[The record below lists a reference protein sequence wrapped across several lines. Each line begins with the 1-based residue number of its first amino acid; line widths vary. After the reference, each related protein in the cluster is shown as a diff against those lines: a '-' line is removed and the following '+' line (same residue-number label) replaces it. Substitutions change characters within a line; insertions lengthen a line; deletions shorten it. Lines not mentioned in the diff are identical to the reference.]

1 MRLHFATFVFD
12 YASFSYFL
20 ILLRLHLVTFL
31 FGYFI
36 SLLPHSLLF
45 RFCISFNFLF
55 LFAYVSDCLLALAR
69 TLLVTTSV
77 LDRSYRLMM
86 PWSSC
91 KAIIIGLN
99 GKKEIEHRRISMKN
113 CAAQIQEQK
122 ASFFILWSRYLRQYA
137 MRNSCIIFTSAGQVI
152 KTFRQDFFSGTN
164 VKELLS

>member
-1 MRLHFATFVFD
+1 MLISSLNYFIISMRLHFATFVFD

-122 ASFFILWSRYLRQYA
+122 AFFILWRPLHEAICNEKQLHHIYVSWTGRE
-137 MRNSCIIFTSAGQVI
+137 NI
-152 KTFRQDFFSGTN
+152 
-164 VKELLS
+164 